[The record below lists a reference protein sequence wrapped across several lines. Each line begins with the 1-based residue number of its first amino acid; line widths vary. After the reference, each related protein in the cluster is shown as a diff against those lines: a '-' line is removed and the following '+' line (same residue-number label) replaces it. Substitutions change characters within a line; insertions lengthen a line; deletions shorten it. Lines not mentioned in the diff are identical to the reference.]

1 VIVGIG
7 MDEPTP
13 AEIVHVALDDLLLV
27 VAKAAD
33 DLRTFHTTVSRARIA
48 PLPPFPRASVT
59 LTSSIIKNLQK
70 VEEELRQ
77 VLIALGL
84 PESPGA

>member
-1 VIVGIG
+1 
-7 MDEPTP
+7 MDDPTP
-13 AEIVHVALDDLLLV
+13 AEIVHVALNDQLLV

-33 DLRTFHTTVSRARIA
+33 DLQMFHAAVSRARIA
-48 PLPPFPRASVT
+48 PLPSFPRVSVS
-59 LTSSIIKNLQK
+59 LTSSIVKNLKK

-84 PESPGA
+84 PESLGA

>member
-1 VIVGIG
+1 

-33 DLRTFHTTVSRARIA
+33 DLRTFHAAVSRARIA
-48 PLPPFPRASVT
+48 PLPPFPRASVAF
-59 LTSSIIKNLQK
+59 TSSIIKNLQK
-70 VEEELRQ
+70 VEEELRKY
-77 VLIALGL
+77 
-84 PESPGA
+84 

>member
-1 VIVGIG
+1 

-13 AEIVHVALDDLLLV
+13 AEIVHVAIDDLLLL

-33 DLRTFHTTVSRARIA
+33 DLRTFHAAVSRARIA
-48 PLPPFPRASVT
+48 PLPPFPRTSVAV
-59 LTSSIIKNLQK
+59 TSSIIKNLRK
-70 VEEELRQ
+70 VEEELRE
-77 VLIALGL
+77 VLLALGL